1 MRVMPFRALQD
12 DTLEEQVPRM
22 WLRGKSFEAGEDISG
37 WDYLTE
43 MKVEGRLAYDPEELI
58 VQSGLVGSELR
69 RMTAVIRAD
78 CPATGERF
86 SGLSRM
92 DLARHDVS
100 LALEIPAGTV
110 AEELEVQYEI
120 VLNGPDS
127 EATSNRAAHLK
138 GSRLYAGGRPYRFRL
153 EGDGSLFP
161 VEAVSFRGGEFP
173 ARSAWLIKFQG
184 EDLIAPFMGSV
195 RLFVNRDHPVSKQL
209 IDTGTGPAK
218 SVLMR
223 DVLLQML
230 VTVASRQNDDEVL
243 DDFPQGSTGA
253 VLDELCANYLDEP
266 LQMAVNDIRE
276 TPYRVFSQLQESTSF
291 LEGAEKR

>member
-1 MRVMPFRALQD
+1 MRVMPFHVIED
-12 DTLEEQVPRM
+12 DTIEEQVPRI

-43 MKVEGRLAYDPEELI
+43 MKVEARLTYDPEKLI
-58 VQSGLVGSELR
+58 AQSGLVGSELR
-69 RMTAVIRAD
+69 RVTAIVRAD
-78 CPATGERF
+78 CQSTGERS
-86 SGLSRM
+86 SGRTRI
-92 DLARHDVS
+92 DLARHDVA
-100 LALEIPAGTV
+100 LALEIPAGSV
-110 AEELEVQYEI
+110 AEELEVRYEV
-120 VLNGPDS
+120 VLDGPDS
-127 EATSNRAAHLK
+127 EATADRAAHLK
-138 GSRLYAGGRPYRFRL
+138 GSRLYASDRPYRFRL

-184 EDLIAPFMGSV
+184 DDLSAPFMGAV

-209 IDTGTGPAK
+209 IDTGKGPAK

-230 VTVASRQNDDEVL
+230 VTVASRQTDDEIL
-243 DDFPQGSTGA
+243 DVFPQGSTGA
-253 VLDELCANYLDEP
+253 VLDELCANYLDET

-276 TPYRVFSQLQESTSF
+276 SPYRVFSQLQESTDF
-291 LEGAEKR
+291 LEGAEK